1 MQFIDLKAQQQ
12 QRLPDGRSLRE
23 AVDARIAAL
32 LDHGQYI
39 LGPEALALKWL
50 SWSNGLRP
58 TWVWSTASRWPVVQM
73 PC

>member
-23 AVDARIAAL
+23 AVDARIEAL

-39 LGPEALALKWL
+39 LG
-50 SWSNGLRP
+50 SWSIHP
-58 TWVWSTASRWPVVQM
+58 WPGSG
-73 PC
+73 